1 MSREPRAAAIACGTD
16 LALGPPPT
24 FPPPQPPPALLAM
37 TLAIPFVP
45 GVTLTGLV
53 LIVQAAVGDPADTAG
68 FELTNV
74 AAVRIDL
81 F

>member
-1 MSREPRAAAIACGTD
+1 
-16 LALGPPPT
+16 
-24 FPPPQPPPALLAM
+24 M

>member
-1 MSREPRAAAIACGTD
+1 M
-16 LALGPPPT
+16 LY
-24 FPPPQPPPALLAM
+24 
-37 TLAIPFVP
+37 
-45 GVTLTGLV
+45 
-53 LIVQAAVGDPADTAG
+53 VQAAVGDPADTAG